1 MISYWDGCVHYL
13 MYLLM
18 IAAITWGYVLAVYV
32 SNCVFGCIVHSS
44 GFHNSSVVVCRDSY
58 RAIGLYWVG
67 SFLMRAIVYILGNAV
82 GKYTKNNRML
92 LDGKSHPH
100 TPIRGWKRCTLY

>member
-1 MISYWDGCVHYL
+1 MFHQYILHLQFCCSFEISDNDNEDVSYL
-13 MYLLM
+13 
-18 IAAITWGYVLAVYV
+18 
-32 SNCVFGCIVHSS
+32 SKCSS
-44 GFHNSSVVVCRDSY
+44 GFHSSTVVVCRDSC

-92 LDGKSHPH
+92 LDG
-100 TPIRGWKRCTLY
+100 